1 MHDSTAK
8 LTSGLLNGN
17 INQYGDFDQCLNVI
31 SSDKDIQGNYC
42 LAQIKPTI
50 PKNTPYLK
58 HLKKLLL
65 SNEAFKSDFNDVR
78 LIFHNVS
85 NITITSY
92 DIISRY
98 HLSCQYLRPSSGDFA
113 YHHPVLTKTLSLHY
127 KIPLP
132 TSSIKPKLISKL
144 KLRKRCANRSP

>member
-1 MHDSTAK
+1 MEQRLVKSISNYLTVHDSTAK

-31 SSDKDIQGNYC
+31 SSDKDTQGNYC

-78 LIFHNVS
+78 LIFHNIS
-85 NITITSY
+85 TI
-92 DIISRY
+92 I
-98 HLSCQYLRPSSGDFA
+98 
-113 YHHPVLTKTLSLHY
+113 
-127 KIPLP
+127 
-132 TSSIKPKLISKL
+132 
-144 KLRKRCANRSP
+144 

>member
-85 NITITSY
+85 NIFNS
-92 DIISRY
+92 IIRY
-98 HLSCQYLRPSSGDFA
+98 HF
-113 YHHPVLTKTLSLHY
+113 
-127 KIPLP
+127 
-132 TSSIKPKLISKL
+132 
-144 KLRKRCANRSP
+144 

>member
-17 INQYGDFDQCLNVI
+17 INQYGDFDQCVNVI
-31 SSDKDIQGNYC
+31 SNDNEIQGNYC

-78 LIFHNVS
+78 LMVNHFNNCN
-85 NITITSY
+85 NIVY
-92 DIISRY
+92 Y
-98 HLSCQYLRPSSGDFA
+98 
-113 YHHPVLTKTLSLHY
+113 
-127 KIPLP
+127 
-132 TSSIKPKLISKL
+132 
-144 KLRKRCANRSP
+144 